1 MWAEEEEWQLD
12 CSFLVGSPDCSPTSE
27 FLNFGQNCQNRQVE
41 LLHRPAAEHSFN
53 ARRSTSSAPTTSFS
67 TLPPPASPYAPSTCR
82 LGVPMARLAA
92 RRPPRRR
99 TPRRPSCASVPRPN
113 PYIRMTKDTQGK
125 ICKVCPHTS
134 SSLFSLLLRNTD
146 KLLVDLQI
154 CTRPFTVFRWNPGA
168 GSRFK
173 KTEICT
179 TCAKVKN
186 VCQTCILDLQ
196 FGLPCRCA
204 MQRSTSSRRA
214 RRRTRTAS
222 TMPKT
227 WTSSS
232 RAQHRSSAPRRVGGQ
247 GGAGMLKK
255 MARKEPEYKRDRP
268 VQFCAAF
275 ARGNCPRGDKC
286 PFRHE
291 LPSEDT
297 LASAAPAT
305 AATQPAPASPSATGT
320 PKRILSSS
328 TAAGLPP
335 PADTSIV
342 SLLPFLLSFL

>member
-1 MWAEEEEWQLD
+1 
-12 CSFLVGSPDCSPTSE
+12 
-27 FLNFGQNCQNRQVE
+27 
-41 LLHRPAAEHSFN
+41 
-53 ARRSTSSAPTTSFS
+53 
-67 TLPPPASPYAPSTCR
+67 
-82 LGVPMARLAA
+82 
-92 RRPPRRR
+92 
-99 TPRRPSCASVPRPN
+99 
-113 PYIRMTKDTQGK
+113 
-125 ICKVCPHTS
+125 
-134 SSLFSLLLRNTD
+134 
-146 KLLVDLQI
+146 LLVDLQI

-196 FGLPCRCA
+196 YGLPVQMRDA
-204 MQRSTSSRRA
+204 ALNIKSTGPTSDKNREYYAENMDKQLEGATSLVGA
-214 RRRTRTAS
+214 
-222 TMPKT
+222 
-227 WTSSS
+227 SSS
-232 RAQHRSSAPRRVGGQ
+232 PAGRAGQ
-247 GGAGMLKK
+247 ELLKK